1 MNFKL
6 SKYIIKTD
14 QFKEQGD
21 QNEYAVLFSCRKK
34 MGIKMNIHLINILN
48 QNLFNKLPDHI
59 FSMLMHYEIII
70 PDDENEE
77 LHLYKTRRLLF
88 DSSHD
93 YEKQEPEE
101 TVSDLE
107 SFLKKEN
114 AYLRNKIL
122 KKEFVDQVCNNL
134 EFSFIFSENGNI
146 SVMSIDDPELY
157 RTPITNKKKL
167 NSLSCGHNLSYFLPI
182 AEYNSINFSTEQ
194 LKSIIENFKLKLM
207 LKYKIEA

>member
-77 LHLYKTRRLLF
+77 LHLYKTRKLLF
-88 DSSHD
+88 DRSHD
-93 YEKQEPEE
+93 YEKQEPQE

-114 AYLRNKIL
+114 TKLRNKIL
-122 KKEFVDQVCNNL
+122 KKEFVDLIYNNL
-134 EFSFIFSENGNI
+134 EFSFIFSDNGNI
-146 SVMSIDDPELY
+146 SVIPIDDPELY
-157 RTPITNKKKL
+157 KNPVINKKKL
-167 NSLSCGHNLSYFLPI
+167 YSLSSGRNLSYFLPI
-182 AEYNSINFSTEQ
+182 VEYNSTNFSPEQ
-194 LKSIIENFKLKLM
+194 LKSILENFKLKLM
-207 LKYKIEA
+207 LKYKIEV